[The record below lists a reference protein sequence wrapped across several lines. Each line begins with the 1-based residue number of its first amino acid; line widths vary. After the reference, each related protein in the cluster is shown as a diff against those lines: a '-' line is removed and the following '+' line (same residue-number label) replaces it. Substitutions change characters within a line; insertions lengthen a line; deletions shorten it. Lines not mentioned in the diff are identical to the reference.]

1 MAPILPVDWHP
12 DSQMALLAKRASP
25 HKFVGFIFPP
35 QSSVEQDF
43 LSCESDLGSEDFV
56 LV

>member
-1 MAPILPVDWHP
+1 MVPMLPVDWHP
-12 DSQMALLAKRASP
+12 ASQMALLAKRASP
-25 HKFVGFIFPP
+25 HNFFDFIFPP